1 LPNQQNKIK
10 KGGDR
15 KNMISQKYSEQ
26 EQNNLNEI
34 EELLNKNS
42 NYIIIGPGEK
52 VVLRFLPERRI
63 EEVEKTYNGQT
74 VKKVRF
80 IVIEPNSGSNQEKF
94 FDVGRRSARLIIA
107 KLKEGH
113 TLLKIE
119 RIGSGK
125 DTLYIP
131 TEVTG

>member
-1 LPNQQNKIK
+1 
-10 KGGDR
+10 
-15 KNMISQKYSEQ
+15 MTSQKYSEQ
-26 EQNNLNEI
+26 EQSNINEI
-34 EELLNKNS
+34 EELLNKSS
-42 NYIIIGPGEK
+42 NYVSIGAGEK
-52 VVLRFLPERRI
+52 AVLQFITERKI

-80 IVIEPNSGSNQEKF
+80 IVIEPNNSGSSQEKF

>member
-1 LPNQQNKIK
+1 
-10 KGGDR
+10 
-15 KNMISQKYSEQ
+15 MISQKYSEQ
-26 EQNNLNEI
+26 EQSNISEI
-34 EELLNKNS
+34 EELLNKSS
-42 NYIIIGPGEK
+42 NYVSIGAGEK
-52 VVLRFLPERRI
+52 SVLRFLPERKI

-74 VKKVRF
+74 VKKVLF
-80 IVIEPNSGSNQEKF
+80 IVIDPNSGSSQEKF

-113 TLLKIE
+113 TTLKIE

-131 TEVTG
+131 TEVSG

>member
-1 LPNQQNKIK
+1 
-10 KGGDR
+10 
-15 KNMISQKYSEQ
+15 MISQKYSEQ
-26 EQNNLNEI
+26 EQSNINEI
-34 EELLNKNS
+34 EELLNKSS
-42 NYIIIGPGEK
+42 NYVSIGAGEK
-52 VVLRFLPERRI
+52 AVLQFITERKI

-74 VKKVRF
+74 LKKVRF
-80 IVIEPNSGSNQEKF
+80 IVIDPNSGSNQEKF

-131 TEVTG
+131 TEVSG

>member
-1 LPNQQNKIK
+1 
-10 KGGDR
+10 
-15 KNMISQKYSEQ
+15 MISQKYSEQ
-26 EQNNLNEI
+26 ELNNLNEI
-34 EELLNKNS
+34 EELLNKSS
-42 NYIIIGPGEK
+42 NYVSVGAGEK
-52 VVLRFLPERRI
+52 AVLRFLPERRI
-63 EEVEKTYNGQT
+63 EEIEKPYNGQT
-74 VKKVRF
+74 VKKIRF
-80 IVIEPNSGSNQEKF
+80 VVIESNSGSNQEKY

-131 TEVTG
+131 TEVAG

>member
-1 LPNQQNKIK
+1 
-10 KGGDR
+10 
-15 KNMISQKYSEQ
+15 MTSQKYNEK

-34 EELLNKNS
+34 EELLNKSS
-42 NYIIIGPGEK
+42 NYVVIGPGEK
-52 VVLRFLPERRI
+52 TVLRFLTERKI
-63 EEVEKTYNGQT
+63 EEIEKTYNGQT
-74 VKKVRF
+74 VKKIRF
-80 IVIEPNSGSNQEKF
+80 IVIDPNSGSGQEKF
-94 FDVGRRSARLIIA
+94 FDVGRRSARLILA

>member
-1 LPNQQNKIK
+1 
-10 KGGDR
+10 
-15 KNMISQKYSEQ
+15 MASQKYSEV

-34 EELLNKNS
+34 EQLLNKSS
-42 NYIIIGPGEK
+42 NYVSIGVAEK
-52 VVLRFLPERRI
+52 TLLRFIPERKI

-80 IVIEPNSGSNQEKF
+80 IVIDPNSGSSQEKF
-94 FDVGRRSARLIIA
+94 FDVGKRSARLIIA

-113 TLLKIE
+113 TALKIE

-131 TEVTG
+131 TEVSG

>member
-1 LPNQQNKIK
+1 
-10 KGGDR
+10 
-15 KNMISQKYSEQ
+15 MTSQKYSEQ
-26 EQNNLNEI
+26 EQSNLNEI
-34 EELLNKNS
+34 EELLNKSS
-42 NYIIIGPGEK
+42 NYETIGTGDK
-52 VVLRFLPERRI
+52 AVLRFLTERKI

-74 VKKVRF
+74 VKKIRF
-80 IVIEPNSGSNQEKF
+80 IVIDPNSGGNQEKF

-107 KLKEGH
+107 KLKEVH

>member
-1 LPNQQNKIK
+1 
-10 KGGDR
+10 
-15 KNMISQKYSEQ
+15 MTSQKYSEQ
-26 EQNNLNEI
+26 EQSNINEI
-34 EELLNKNS
+34 EELLNKSS
-42 NYIIIGPGEK
+42 NYVSIGAGEK
-52 VVLRFLPERRI
+52 AVLRFIPERKI

-80 IVIEPNSGSNQEKF
+80 IVIDPNSGSNQDKF
-94 FDVGRRSARLIIA
+94 FDVGRRSARWIIA

>member
-1 LPNQQNKIK
+1 
-10 KGGDR
+10 
-15 KNMISQKYSEQ
+15 MTSQKYSEQ
-26 EQNNLNEI
+26 EQSNINEI
-34 EELLNKNS
+34 EELLNKSS
-42 NYIIIGPGEK
+42 NYVTIGAGENA
-52 VVLRFLPERRI
+52 VLRFIPERKI

-80 IVIEPNSGSNQEKF
+80 IVIDPNSGSNQEKF

-131 TEVTG
+131 TEVKG

>member
-1 LPNQQNKIK
+1 
-10 KGGDR
+10 
-15 KNMISQKYSEQ
+15 MASQKYSEQ
-26 EQNNLNEI
+26 EQSNINEI
-34 EELLNKNS
+34 EELLNKSS
-42 NYIIIGPGEK
+42 NYVSIGAGEK
-52 VVLRFLPERRI
+52 AVLRFIPERKI

-74 VKKVRF
+74 VKKIRF
-80 IVIEPNSGSNQEKF
+80 IVIEPNSGSTQEKF

-131 TEVTG
+131 TEVSG

>member
-1 LPNQQNKIK
+1 M
-10 KGGDR
+10 R
-15 KNMISQKYSEQ
+15 TNMISEKYSEQ

-52 VVLRFLPERRI
+52 AVLRFLPERRI

-74 VKKVRF
+74 LKKVRF

>member
-1 LPNQQNKIK
+1 
-10 KGGDR
+10 
-15 KNMISQKYSEQ
+15 MISQKYSEQ

>member
-1 LPNQQNKIK
+1 M
-10 KGGDR
+10 R
-15 KNMISQKYSEQ
+15 TNMISEKYSEQ

-34 EELLNKNS
+34 EELLNKSS
-42 NYIIIGPGEK
+42 NYVSVGAGEK
-52 VVLRFLPERRI
+52 AVLRFLPERRI
-63 EEVEKTYNGQT
+63 EEVEKAYNGQT
-74 VKKVRF
+74 LKKVRF

-131 TEVTG
+131 TEVSG

>member
-1 LPNQQNKIK
+1 MLN
-10 KGGDR
+10 
-15 KNMISQKYSEQ
+15 QKYSEQ
-26 EQNNLNEI
+26 EQSNINEI
-34 EELLNKNS
+34 EELLNKSS
-42 NYIIIGPGEK
+42 NYVSIGAGEK
-52 VVLRFLPERRI
+52 AVLQFITERKI

-74 VKKVRF
+74 LKKVRF
-80 IVIEPNSGSNQEKF
+80 IVIDPNSGSNQEKF

>member
-1 LPNQQNKIK
+1 
-10 KGGDR
+10 
-15 KNMISQKYSEQ
+15 MTSQKYSEQ
-26 EQNNLNEI
+26 EQSNLNEI
-34 EELLNKNS
+34 EELLNKS
-42 NYIIIGPGEK
+42 SVYETIGTGEK
-52 VVLRFLPERRI
+52 AMLGFLTERKI
-63 EEVEKTYNGQT
+63 EEVTKTYNGQT
-74 VKKVRF
+74 IKKIRF
-80 IVIEPNSGSNQEKF
+80 IVIDPNSGSNQEKF